1 MKLELEGIYKN
12 YCNSDLESLRGEDK
26 FIDMMFVFV
35 EFRLEVSGGCEYGCM
50 VSMNSVSNF
59 LDEIFL
65 YDNMMSDWG
74 GGYRGDF
81 CYENF
86 EKLKEEVD
94 KSNLEENIKKEILEG
109 YRKENGMD
117 EE

>member
-1 MKLELEGIYKN
+1 
-12 YCNSDLESLRGEDK
+12 
-26 FIDMMFVFV
+26 
-35 EFRLEVSGGCEYGCM
+35 
-50 VSMNSVSNF
+50 
-59 LDEIFL
+59 
-65 YDNMMSDWG
+65 MMSDWG

-94 KSNLEENIKKEILEG
+94 KSSLEENIKNEILEG